1 MSLEA
6 MVRVRTGTTINK
18 VLQNYPATDGDQ
30 YSAMRQRNA
39 LEGLFNKYGVDVG
52 AAIVSHS
59 DCHLLLMKSL
69 DRSRNV

>member
-6 MVRVRTGTTINK
+6 VVRVRAGTTINK

-52 AAIVSHS
+52 AAIVVHS
-59 DCHLLLMKSL
+59 DYHLLLTKCL
-69 DRSRNV
+69 DRSCNI